1 MSVLSFCE
9 NFTKL
14 VVQLCKRTEKCPLK
28 CISREIK
35 TGDQTQI
42 YREEGVLVI
51 TLTLWQHEI
60 NTEVGCK
67 MCIAQTSLGAIL
79 SRPTVYTKPTTW
91 CPVLCT
97 LSDPMF
103 LFDFDKLQW
112 AFLSSELWRMMRKN
126 AVHPSVLRCLSAFF
140 SSWAI

>member
-1 MSVLSFCE
+1 MRESEICSGIVMSVLSSCE
-9 NFTKL
+9 NFTKI
-14 VVQLCKRTEKCPLK
+14 VVQLCKRTEKCPIK

-67 MCIAQTSLGAIL
+67 MCIAQRPHLAQFFRGPRFVLNQQPGALYYALCPTECFFLISTS
-79 SRPTVYTKPTTW
+79 
-91 CPVLCT
+91 
-97 LSDPMF
+97 F
-103 LFDFDKLQW
+103 
-112 AFLSSELWRMMRKN
+112 SEL
-126 AVHPSVLRCLSAFF
+126 F
-140 SSWAI
+140 SRLNSEE